1 MRRLIGV
8 VVSALVLLGVV
19 SRARKEERT
28 EGAKG
33 EFACALHALSG
44 EERRHHLVLSAR
56 LLVAI
61 RGRTEIADGY
71 VFTVDESVMD
81 WASLA
86 EWARAERLCCPF
98 FRVALR
104 AQPHGKGLELE
115 LGGAPGVKQFIQ
127 GELPVVL
134 AGG

>member
-1 MRRLIGV
+1 MRRMIGV
-8 VVSALVLLGVV
+8 VVSALVLLGVL
-19 SRARKEERT
+19 SRARKEGPPEASKER
-28 EGAKG
+28 
-33 EFACALHALSG
+33 FACALHALSG
-44 EERRHHLVLSAR
+44 EERAHHLALSAR

-61 RGRTEIADGY
+61 RGRAEIADGY
-71 VFTVDESVMD
+71 VFTVDESAMD

-115 LGGAPGVKQFIQ
+115 LAGAPGVKRFILD
-127 GELPVVL
+127 ELPVL
-134 AGG
+134 LTGP